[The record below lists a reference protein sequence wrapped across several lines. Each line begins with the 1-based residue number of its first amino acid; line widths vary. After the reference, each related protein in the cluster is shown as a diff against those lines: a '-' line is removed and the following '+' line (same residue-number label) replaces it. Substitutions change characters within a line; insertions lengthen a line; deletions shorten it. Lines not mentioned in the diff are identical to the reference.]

1 MIVFGTQRRRARLI
15 PPVSPPT
22 TPGSFTAT
30 PVGSPEINLT
40 WTDSTGETSY
50 VLDYSG
56 DDVSFFALATPSA
69 GSTSYSHGGLTNG
82 TQVYYRIRAVNS
94 GGNSAYAYANATTD
108 P

>member
-1 MIVFGTQRRRARLI
+1 MIFAANPYLFTV
-15 PPVSPPT
+15 VSPPT

-30 PVGSPEINLT
+30 PVGQVEINLT
-40 WTDSTGETSY
+40 WTDSTDETSY
-50 VLDYSG
+50 EIDYGSDG
-56 DDVSFFALATPSA
+56 VTFFALSTPA
-69 GSTSYSHGGLTNG
+69 ANATSYSHGGLTAG